1 MYGYWNDEMSRAGA
15 LLGVLAACAI
25 ILLVSMT

>member
-25 ILLVSMT
+25 VLLIMT